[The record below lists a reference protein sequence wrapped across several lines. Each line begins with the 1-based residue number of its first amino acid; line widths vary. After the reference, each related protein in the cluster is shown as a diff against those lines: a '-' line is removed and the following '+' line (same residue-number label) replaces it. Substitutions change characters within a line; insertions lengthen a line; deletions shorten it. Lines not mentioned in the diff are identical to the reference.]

1 MEAELLTEGG
11 HVVRFLSKPKVALL
25 RWRSTLE
32 QRSEPPRIRE
42 KQKEENKQG
51 WREVGEEGRA
61 QIKGEGQP
69 QSHHTA
75 SEDKELSGSG
85 GVSPAGPNARPRMW
99 GLFGQLGVTDPRC
112 SECSVGSAVPAAQRG
127 GCPKCVCVCGQ
138 GTTLPPRARDYRQ
151 HSWES
156 QNASEGSRRIQQCNC
171 LTLINRVYFTF
182 F

>member
-1 MEAELLTEGG
+1 MEAELLTEEG

-51 WREVGEEGRA
+51 WREVAGLRSKEKGSPRA
-61 QIKGEGQP
+61 TTLPLKTKSCLVLVGFPPPVPTHALACGVCLDSWVSLTP
-69 QSHHTA
+69 GAQSA
-75 SEDKELSGSG
+75 QWAQQCRQLNG
-85 GVSPAGPNARPRMW
+85 G
-99 GLFGQLGVTDPRC
+99 
-112 SECSVGSAVPAAQRG
+112 AAQS
-127 GCPKCVCVCGQ
+127 VCVCGQ